1 MPETYRPRRR
11 RDPEYRDAERGR
23 VIPFQRGPAP
33 DRDADATYA
42 AVPRPLREEAGDWG
56 EPPAR
61 TARPFR
67 RRARSRIQRNAIS
80 IIGVCF
86 LLAVLGVGYGLMQV
100 VGQAA
105 SPAPTSI
112 SAVTAAPTADAPN
125 TSASAT
131 VPFVAAAPT
140 GPREVQSS
148 VQALDPNYT
157 VKAGDTLNA
166 IATQFNTTGQRIQA
180 LNDLADPRSLKIG
193 QKLVVP
199 PPL

>member
-1 MPETYRPRRR
+1 MPDTYRPRRR

-42 AVPRPLREEAGDWG
+42 AVPRPLREETSNWG

-86 LLAVLGVGYGLMQV
+86 LLAVLGLGYGLMQV
-100 VGQAA
+100 FGQAA
-105 SPAPTSI
+105 SPAPTPI
-112 SAVTAAPTADAPN
+112 GAATAAATADAPN
-125 TSASAT
+125 TSAT
-131 VPFVAAAPT
+131 VPPVAAAPT
-140 GPREVQSS
+140 GPREVQSG

-166 IATQFNTTGQRIQA
+166 IASQFNTTGQRIQA